1 MGTERFGVLNFTA
14 ETKAADFV
22 NYLEQGKV
30 MATRCLK
37 CRKVYFPPRM
47 DCSVCY
53 NDDMEWIEITGTGK
67 LVCFATLMIPPT
79 GFEDYAP
86 YTVAVVRFPD
96 GLQVFGWIDRAITP
110 EDVSI
115 GMSLKVVP
123 VNLLN
128 DKISYH
134 FEKA

>member
-96 GLQVFGWIDRAITP
+96 GLQVFGWIDRAIPP